1 MRSRSQRLSEHPLAA
16 WRMRAR
22 WREVAFQI
30 TFAGL
35 HLYGAVLAL
44 AAWWHHAGAAW
55 RVLAAREHEHEHERE
70 RRDDDRA

>member
-1 MRSRSQRLSEHPLAA
+1 MRSRSQWLSEHPLSA

-22 WREVAFQI
+22 WREAAFQI

-44 AAWWHHAGAAW
+44 VAWWHHAGAAW
-55 RVLAAREHEHEHERE
+55 RVLSARSE
-70 RRDDDRA
+70 RDDDRTRVNGG

>member
-1 MRSRSQRLSEHPLAA
+1 
-16 WRMRAR
+16 MRAR
-22 WREVAFQI
+22 WREAAFQI

-55 RVLAAREHEHEHERE
+55 RVLAAREHKRE
-70 RRDDDRA
+70 RRDGNRA